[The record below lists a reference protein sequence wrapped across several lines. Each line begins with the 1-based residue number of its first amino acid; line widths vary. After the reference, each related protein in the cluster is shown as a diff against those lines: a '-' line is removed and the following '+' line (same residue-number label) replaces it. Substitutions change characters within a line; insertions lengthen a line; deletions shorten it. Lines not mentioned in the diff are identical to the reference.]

1 MSFPQYGKNISAF
14 STLWKNIFHSV
25 DSGGASAPT
34 HNTCTRCGHK
44 WYPRTPERPRVCP
57 KCKSPYWDK
66 PRKVKGTK

>member
-34 HNTCTRCGHK
+34 HNPKAHGIGHLVADTVE
-44 WYPRTPERPRVCP
+44 PVVGREIE
-57 KCKSPYWDK
+57 
-66 PRKVKGTK
+66 

>member
-34 HNTCTRCGHK
+34 HNVSVLGTRHL
-44 WYPRTPERPRVCP
+44 VA
-57 KCKSPYWDK
+57 
-66 PRKVKGTK
+66 GTQQRLVGILYSFVL

>member
-34 HNTCTRCGHK
+34 HN
-44 WYPRTPERPRVCP
+44 P
-57 KCKSPYWDK
+57 KAHDLRSNIVEP
-66 PRKVKGTK
+66 VVGSLNL